1 MYCSFSNKWTGG
13 RLKVN
18 TNVVY
23 ISLVSELPPQFCI
36 YMVIQCAY
44 FSCIVKCMEQ
54 RDRLNVQYTI
64 TARNVCKRYCEYN
77 SFACTRVEYKLP
89 VIFKSMR
96 I

>member
-23 ISLVSELPPQFCI
+23 ISGVRTTSPVLYIWYTVSILSL
-36 YMVIQCAY
+36 Y
-44 FSCIVKCMEQ
+44 FCIVKCMEQ

-77 SFACTRVEYKLP
+77 SFACTRVEHKL
-89 VIFKSMR
+89 IFKSMR